1 MSSGP
6 FENDQDG
13 PSKERETLIDNT
25 DENVRGR
32 TDEGGIEQ
40 NSRGEQL
47 IQPIESGS
55 APAKDHTAPPQER
68 NSAIPPQNTTIP
80 SSADLVRIASATSAG
95 QDDGQS
101 AANGVPSVPIS
112 SPGLASANAVKKF
125 NSLSVAKQFLQK
137 ASPTLGNAAAAP
149 IASAKAITGIQSG
162 QSLSSSSR
170 LSSMMPASR
179 LTSAKLTTSSKP
191 AGTGW
196 AQVSSPASTPRTAA
210 ETSSATSVG
219 NTNSASTAFAKPI
232 PGQNESAPSPAPTP
246 ATAPHSSIPASVNA
260 PSPAAPSP
268 RLVTA
273 LSTRSTSPHVRNLD
287 GSKGSPGLK
296 NAAIAGSG
304 RSASPSV
311 NNAAG
316 SVSRAPW
323 AAVKSDTKVPTR
335 GIGRRSDFPTAAEA
349 AQAKLEAEKK
359 EKAAAAEAAL
369 KAEQAL
375 QNLEK
380 FRGTGL
386 GTHWDEM
393 DDDDFGEGELQFGD
407 GSSYRVP
414 AQQVEKQITKE
425 ERFRD
430 VGHDRSWPG
439 QQNASSQGGQ
449 RTAPP
454 AKPMQQ
460 QERTKPHKVE
470 TVAVRSGEG
479 ISLDAPSAIDRGP
492 SFYGGGGHQKERR
505 SSFLGRSREARDDHS
520 QSTASHA
527 APPVAQVRAWG
538 PLAQRQASL
547 NPDAPKPVQA
557 VPATI
562 QSPPTSS
569 TGGKEAITPDTNVG
583 DKVSHER
590 STTEKER
597 SRKPVH
603 TQPAAIVSPPTR
615 PITDGRALPPHLA
628 LNRQSQPSQQSL
640 HRHNDLGSVER
651 PDWQTAVPR
660 QLEEDTQPKEVV
672 ARPYGSFVASSR
684 QAPQQSKSAA
694 SSTRPESSRRKES
707 FSTAESAEDRASALE
722 RARKRKEA
730 EEAERTKER
739 ERALAKAAAIEAKM
753 REAEEAEKEK
763 KRVAEEERQRIQKEA
778 QKAEE
783 AKREAELQQRNRAA
797 RESNVPPRGPRNRT
811 SFSGGEV
818 PPHAALEVSTTSNVP
833 GSSLLSP
840 SDEAVSWRRG
850 PKMPLQGAAPGMTEE
865 ANVRGDYRKQE
876 MQPQKVLLRRSE
888 GQQKEDTERFVA
900 AGKQEQDKSRAD
912 KSVNTVGRDGRRS
925 ERSRVEIIAPTD
937 EGATKHMRAQ
947 QEREREARQNKD
959 GIARVPVGV
968 LKPATAR
975 EVEMNRQKLHRTPIL
990 PEPEQTRTEVPFDGA
1005 PVWNKFQVRVGKRTE
1020 KAKARLSRDEFKA
1033 QQDRIAKAKDQSDRF
1048 APKPVSILSWSPPI
1062 VDLSARTLSRDDQFF
1077 PKKYRKGVRI
1087 ANVIMPRASISE
1099 LAEENAKRR
1108 EVDQANAAK
1117 ASKPVDSQTFNAGI
1131 PGVSTATSKPAV
1143 RVPAVSSVPSTDV
1156 NLAIDSFDNRNAIPT
1171 GPRSQ
1176 QRSRDVDGAVAF
1188 ARANIAREAA
1198 TPSPV
1203 SFTVQSEV
1211 DAPINVPSVM
1221 LGNNNIV
1228 TKKSA
1233 STSTWGENS
1242 LTFAGLDSSGNGD
1255 GGNSL
1260 IQNDSVDAENERN
1273 RIKDVWG
1280 SLPSDPANESSKPTQ
1295 NSLKDIVDDL
1305 PSTISMSVDELRA
1318 DDISSQAAEGAH
1330 PTHTRL
1336 YSPMAEGNRGSAT
1349 GNNVTRV
1356 GTNGGALNDVA
1367 VMTAASSPVNVA
1379 SPSQS
1384 GHIFGGDDV
1393 GRRANLHHQIGR
1405 ARSQSPSSMRYS
1417 SSTATS
1423 NSASNHLLGMTS
1435 PSSNTTMTSA
1445 SVGHPQRNMFVQQE
1459 RGGARAAFGP
1469 YAYPSKTGYS
1479 SGMLS
1484 TPSQQQQQYSAYG
1497 SGQGGFNAQNN
1508 YGSADY
1514 GMGYG
1519 NNAYGYN
1526 NRGYR
1531 GNHANPA
1538 ASAMGGQNA
1547 LQNYDSFGN
1556 TANEAA
1562 FNAFD
1567 NRNAYPNTNMLAGGG
1582 SDLSGNDTSASNF
1595 GSIEGMEEGASGVA
1609 TTASTAGWPLDS
1621 PAGSYM
1627 GSNYS
1632 AQPNAYFTGFNSGSP
1647 ATGASGYGGFGQQP
1661 SQGMASSYG
1670 RSASQR
1676 NGFISGTGTYRG
1688 AGGSMMANGYPS
1700 NGVGGQWGTRGARSY
1715 GTNPTDL
1722 TASTTNLYQAPQIY
1736 QTSGNKGFDNSRM
1749 PAGTSLQA
1757 TAKPFQLG
1765 GNPSAGSG
1773 MASRGRGAG
1782 GGASRYQQGY
1792 QRVASGGSADRSV
1805 HEMEAEG
1812 VQQPYTNEYGDA
1824 YNTNNG
1830 QW

>member
-13 PSKERETLIDNT
+13 PSKERETLIENT
-25 DENVRGR
+25 NDIVGGR
-32 TDEGGIEQ
+32 TDEGGIGQ
-40 NSRGEQL
+40 SVKDEQL
-47 IQPIESGS
+47 SQPIEAES
-55 APAKDHTAPPQER
+55 APVKHTAVSLQEGE
-68 NSAIPPQNTTIP
+68 SAILPQDATIP
-80 SSADLVRIASATSAG
+80 SSADLVRTASATSAG

-101 AANGVPSVPIS
+101 ASNGAPSVPIS

-149 IASAKAITGIQSG
+149 IASTKAASGIQSG

-170 LSSMMPASR
+170 LSSMVPASR

-210 ETSSATSVG
+210 ETPSGASAGSA
-219 NTNSASTAFAKPI
+219 NAASTAPAQSTS
-232 PGQNESAPSPAPTP
+232 GQESAASPATTP
-246 ATAPHSSIPASVNA
+246 AAAPHSSVPASVNA

-273 LSTRSTSPHVRNLD
+273 LSARSTSPHVRNVD

-311 NNAAG
+311 NNATG

-323 AAVKSDTKVPTR
+323 AAVKTDTKAPAK

-439 QQNASSQGGQ
+439 QNAPSQPGQ
-449 RTAPP
+449 RSTPP
-454 AKPMQQ
+454 VKPPQQ
-460 QERTKPHKVE
+460 PERTKPHKVE

-479 ISLDAPSAIDRGP
+479 ISLDAPSTIDRGP

-505 SSFLGRSREARDDHS
+505 SSFLGRSREPREDHGHS
-520 QSTASHA
+520 SASHA

-547 NPDAPKPVQA
+547 NPDAPKPAPA
-557 VPATI
+557 VPAAI

-569 TGGKEAITPDTNVG
+569 TGGKEAIPQDANVG

-590 STTEKER
+590 S
-597 SRKPVH
+597 RKPAH
-603 TQPAAIVSPPTR
+603 TQPASIVSPPTR

-628 LNRQSQPSQQSL
+628 LNRQSQPSQQPL
-640 HRHNDLGSVER
+640 HRHSELGTVER

-660 QLEEDTQPKEVV
+660 QIEEEAQPKEVI

-684 QAPQQSKSAA
+684 QSHPQAKSNT
-694 SSTRPESSRRKES
+694 SSGRPESSRRKES

-763 KRVAEEERQRIQKEA
+763 KRAAEEERQRIQREA

-783 AKREAELQQRNRAA
+783 AKREAELQTRNKAA
-797 RESNVPPRGPRNRT
+797 RDSNVPPRGPRNRT
-811 SFSGGEV
+811 SFSGGDV
-818 PPHAALEVSTTSNVP
+818 PPHTALQVSTSSNVP

-840 SDEAVSWRRG
+840 SDEAVSWRRA
-850 PKMPLQGAAPGMTEE
+850 PKIPLQTAAPGMTEE
-865 ANVRGDYRKQE
+865 TNVRGDHRKQE
-876 MQPQKVLLRRSE
+876 VQPHKVLLRRPD
-888 GQQKEDTERFVA
+888 GQLNEDSDRAKA
-900 AGKQEQDKSRAD
+900 AGKREQDNERVD
-912 KSVNTVGRDGRRS
+912 KTVGTASRDGRRS

-968 LKPATAR
+968 LKPATAM
-975 EVEMNRQKLHRTPIL
+975 EVEMNRQKAQRVPVL

-1020 KAKARLSRDEFKA
+1020 KPKSRLSRDEFKA
-1033 QQDRIAKAKDQSDRF
+1033 QQDRIAKAKDQSDRY

-1099 LAEENAKRR
+1099 LAEENAKKR
-1108 EVDQANAAK
+1108 EIDQANAVK
-1117 ASKPVDSQTFNAGI
+1117 ASKPVDSQSFNAGI
-1131 PGVSTATSKPAV
+1131 PGVASTASKPAV
-1143 RVPAVSSVPSTDV
+1143 RVPAVSSIPSADV
-1156 NLAIDSFDNRNAIPT
+1156 NPAIDSFDNRNAIPT

-1176 QRSRDVDGAVAF
+1176 QRNRDVNGAVGF
-1188 ARANIAREAA
+1188 ARSDIAREAA

-1221 LGNNNIV
+1221 LGNNNLV

-1255 GGNSL
+1255 GASSL

-1280 SLPSDPANESSKPTQ
+1280 SLPSDPANEQSKPTQ

-1305 PSTISMSVDELRA
+1305 PSAISMSVDELRA
-1318 DDISSQAAEGAH
+1318 DDMSSQNAEGAH

-1336 YSPMAEGNRGSAT
+1336 YTPMVDGNRGTAAA
-1349 GNNVTRV
+1349 GNNVARV

-1384 GHIFGGDDV
+1384 SHLFGGDDV

-1417 SSTATS
+1417 SSTATTNS
-1423 NSASNHLLGMTS
+1423 NSNHLLGMTS

-1445 SVGHPQRNMFVQQE
+1445 GVGHHQRNMFVQQE
-1459 RGGARAAFGP
+1459 RGGATAAFGP

-1484 TPSQQQQQYSAYG
+1484 TPSQQQQQQQYSAYG
-1497 SGQGGFNAQNN
+1497 SGQGGFNAQSN
-1508 YGSADY
+1508 YGTADY
-1514 GMGYG
+1514 GLGYG

-1526 NRGYR
+1526 SRGYR
-1531 GNHANPA
+1531 GNPANPA

-1547 LQNYDSFGN
+1547 LQGYDSFGN

-1567 NRNAYPNTNMLAGGG
+1567 SRGTYPNTSMLAGSGG
-1582 SDLSGNDTSASNF
+1582 EMSGNETSASNF
-1595 GSIEGMEEGASGVA
+1595 GSIEGMEDGSSGMT

-1632 AQPNAYFTGFNSGSP
+1632 TQPNAYFTGFNSGSP

-1661 SQGMASSYG
+1661 SQGMGSSYG

-1688 AGGSMMANGYPS
+1688 SGGSMMANGYS
-1700 NGVGGQWGTRGARSY
+1700 NNGVGGQWGTRGARTY

-1736 QTSGNKGFDNSRM
+1736 QTGGNKGFDNNRL

-1765 GNPSAGSG
+1765 GNPTAGSG
-1773 MASRGRGAG
+1773 MTNRGRGAG

-1792 QRVASGGSADRSV
+1792 PRVASGGS
-1805 HEMEAEG
+1805 EMEAEG
-1812 VQQPYTNEYGDA
+1812 VQQQYTNEYGDA
-1824 YNTNNG
+1824 YNNNNG

>member
-6 FENDQDG
+6 YDDQEG
-13 PSKERETLIDNT
+13 PSKERETLIENT
-25 DENVRGR
+25 NDVVGGR
-32 TDEGGIEQ
+32 TGADESVKDGQ
-40 NSRGEQL
+40 QSL
-47 IQPIESGS
+47 PIEAVSVPTKE
-55 APAKDHTAPPQER
+55 PAAMLQDRE
-68 NSAIPPQNTTIP
+68 SAILSQDTTIP
-80 SSADLVRIASATSAG
+80 SSADLVRTASATSAG
-95 QDDGQS
+95 QDDVQIAS
-101 AANGVPSVPIS
+101 NGATSTSVPIS

-137 ASPTLGNAAAAP
+137 ASPTLSNAAAAP
-149 IASAKAITGIQSG
+149 IASTKTASGMQSG

-170 LSSMMPASR
+170 LSSMMTASR
-179 LTSAKLTTSSKP
+179 LTSAKLTNSSKP
-191 AGTGW
+191 AGAGW
-196 AQVSSPASTPRTAA
+196 AQVSSPANTPRTAA
-210 ETSSATSVG
+210 EQTTPASVSNANATS
-219 NTNSASTAFAKPI
+219 TASAQTIQGANDSVAT
-232 PGQNESAPSPAPTP
+232 PSPAP
-246 ATAPHSSIPASVNA
+246 AIAPHSSVPTSVTA

-268 RLVTA
+268 KLVTA
-273 LSTRSTSPHVRNLD
+273 LTARSTSPHIRNAD
-287 GSKGSPGLK
+287 GNKGSPGLR
-296 NAAIAGSG
+296 NAAIASSG

-311 NNAAG
+311 NNTAG
-316 SVSRAPW
+316 GISRAPW
-323 AAVKSDTKVPTR
+323 AAVKTDTKAPTK

-380 FRGTGL
+380 FRGTSL

-439 QQNASSQGGQ
+439 QNSNQGGQ
-449 RTAPP
+449 RNAPP
-454 AKPMQQ
+454 AKPVQQ

-479 ISLDAPSAIDRGP
+479 ISLDAPSAIDRGS
-492 SFYGGGGHQKERR
+492 SFYGGGGGGQHQKERR
-505 SSFLGRSREARDDHS
+505 SSFLGRSREPRDDHNHSSAS
-520 QSTASHA
+520 QA

-547 NPDAPKPVQA
+547 NPDAPKPAQA
-557 VPATI
+557 APTAI
-562 QSPPTSS
+562 HSPPTSS
-569 TGGKEAITPDTNVG
+569 TGGKEATIQDTNVS
-583 DKVSHER
+583 DKISNER
-590 STTEKER
+590 SAAEKER
-597 SRKPVH
+597 SRKPASV
-603 TQPAAIVSPPTR
+603 QPTAIVSPPTR
-615 PITDGRALPPHLA
+615 PITDGRPLPPHLA
-628 LNRQSQPSQQSL
+628 LNRQSQSSQQPL
-640 HRHNDLGSVER
+640 HRHNDLGTVER

-660 QLEEDTQPKEVV
+660 QLEDEVQPKEII

-684 QAPQQSKSAA
+684 QSQQQVRSNA
-694 SSTRPESSRRKES
+694 SSSNRHESSRRKES
-707 FSTAESAEDRASALE
+707 FSTVESTEDRATALE

-730 EEAERTKER
+730 EEAERAKER

-753 REAEEAEKEK
+753 REAEEEK
-763 KRVAEEERQRIQKEA
+763 KRAAEEERQRAENEA
-778 QKAEE
+778 RKAEE
-783 AKREAELQQRNRAA
+783 AKGKRNCNNAIKLFVIA
-797 RESNVPPRGPRNRT
+797 L
-811 SFSGGEV
+811 FL
-818 PPHAALEVSTTSNVP
+818 LEVLEIAHHFLVVI
-833 GSSLLSP
+833 
-840 SDEAVSWRRG
+840 DEAISWRRG
-850 PKMPLQGAAPGMTEE
+850 PKIPLQTAAPGTTED
-865 ANVRGDYRKQE
+865 ANVKGDQRKQE
-876 MQPQKVLLRRSE
+876 MQPHKILLRRPE
-888 GQQKEDTERFVA
+888 VQQKEGGT
-900 AGKQEQDKSRAD
+900 GKREQDGGDRRAID
-912 KSVNTVGRDGRRS
+912 NSTNKIDGNVGRDVRRS

-937 EGATKHMRAQ
+937 EGAMKHMRAQ

-968 LKPATAR
+968 LKPVTSR
-975 EVEMNRQKLHRTPIL
+975 EVEINRQKAQHVPIL

-1005 PVWNKFQVRVGKRTE
+1005 PVWNKFQVRVGKRVE
-1020 KAKARLSRDEFKA
+1020 KPKIRLSRDEFKA

-1062 VDLSARTLSRDDQFF
+1062 VELSARTLSRDDQFF

-1087 ANVIMPRASISE
+1087 ANVIMPRTSISQ
-1099 LAEENAKRR
+1099 LAKENAKKK
-1108 EVDQANAAK
+1108 ENDEANAVK
-1117 ASKPVDSQTFNAGI
+1117 APKPVDSQSFNAGI
-1131 PGVSTATSKPAV
+1131 PGIAATTSKPAV
-1143 RVPAVSSVPSTDV
+1143 RVPAVSAIPSTDI
-1156 NLAIDSFDNRNAIPT
+1156 NPAIDSFDNRNAIPT

-1176 QRSRDVDGAVAF
+1176 QRNRDVNGAVAF
-1188 ARANIAREAA
+1188 ARSNIAREAA

-1221 LGNNNIV
+1221 LGNNNLV

-1233 STSTWGENS
+1233 STSTWGDNS
-1242 LTFAGLDSSGNGD
+1242 LTFAGLDSSGNTD
-1255 GGNSL
+1255 GTNSL

-1280 SLPSDPANESSKPTQ
+1280 SLPSDPANEPNKPTQ

-1305 PSTISMSVDELRA
+1305 PSTISMSMDELHA
-1318 DDISSQAAEGAH
+1318 DDIQSQAAEGAH

-1336 YSPMAEGNRGSAT
+1336 YTPMVDGNRVSAT
-1349 GNNVTRV
+1349 GNSTARV

-1393 GRRANLHHQIGR
+1393 NRRANLHHQIGR

-1417 SSTATS
+1417 SSTNT
-1423 NSASNHLLGMTS
+1423 NSPSNHLLGMTS

-1445 SVGHPQRNMFVQQE
+1445 GVGHHQRNMFVQQE

-1484 TPSQQQQQYSAYG
+1484 TPSQQQQYSAYG
-1497 SGQGGFNAQNN
+1497 SGQDGFNAQNN
-1508 YGSADY
+1508 YGTADY
-1514 GMGYG
+1514 GLGYG

-1526 NRGYR
+1526 SRGYR
-1531 GNHANPA
+1531 GNHPNPA

-1547 LQNYDSFGN
+1547 IHGYDSFGN
-1556 TANEAA
+1556 TAANEAA

-1567 NRNAYPNTNMLAGGG
+1567 SRGAYPNTNMIAGSGG
-1582 SDLSGNDTSASNF
+1582 DLSGNDTSASNF
-1595 GSIEGMEEGASGVA
+1595 GGIEGMEEGVSGVA

-1621 PAGSYM
+1621 PAGSSYM

-1632 AQPNAYFTGFNSGSP
+1632 TQPNAYFTGYSSGSP
-1647 ATGASGYGGFGQQP
+1647 ATGASGYGAFGQQA

-1670 RSASQR
+1670 RSTSQR

-1688 AGGSMMANGYPS
+1688 TGGGSGMMMANGYSTS
-1700 NGVGGQWGTRGARSY
+1700 NGSGGQWGNRAARTY
-1715 GTNPTDL
+1715 GTNPSDL
-1722 TASTTNLYQAPQIY
+1722 TASTTNLYQAPPIY
-1736 QTSGNKGFDNSRM
+1736 QTSGNRGFDNSNV
-1749 PAGTSLQA
+1749 PAGTTLQA

-1765 GNPSAGSG
+1765 GNPSAAVTG
-1773 MASRGRGAG
+1773 MTSRGRGVG
-1782 GGASRYQQGY
+1782 GGASRYQQGGY
-1792 QRVASGGSADRSV
+1792 PRVASGGSV
-1805 HEMEAEG
+1805 EMDPTSTSNEG
-1812 VQQPYTNEYGDA
+1812 AQQYTTEYSDA
-1824 YNTNNG
+1824 YDTNHG